1 MSELMTRDIVT
12 KTMLGKRQL
21 REVLTNIFAGL
32 IIVPEEI
39 WLVTAWLT
47 DFDVLDNRSGNW
59 SFLNPEWGPKIVTF
73 IELLEFAAHRGC
85 KLNVVVKKDEINNKS
100 VYRLKTNLRENSDF
114 QILEAENLH
123 KKGFLTQTCFLKG
136 SMNFTYRGANLNDE
150 LISLTSDQHEI
161 SNMRIEFKNDY
172 IFSYNSDYIKKSHE
186 FSVTEKSLDDDDDE
200 DDYEF
205 F

>member
-1 MSELMTRDIVT
+1 MSKSITRDIVT
-12 KTMLGKRQL
+12 KTPLGKRQL
-21 REVLTNIFAGL
+21 TEVLTSIFAGL

-47 DFDVLDNRSGNW
+47 DFDVLDNRGGNW
-59 SFLNPEWGPKIVTF
+59 NYLNPEWGPRVVTF
-73 IELLEFAAHRGC
+73 IELLEFAVHKGC
-85 KLNVVVKKDEINNKS
+85 KLNVVVKNDDINS
-100 VYRLKTNLRENSDF
+100 HSIYRLKTSLKAYRDF
-114 QILEAENLH
+114 KILEAEDLH

-136 SMNFTYRGANLNDE
+136 SMNFTYRGANVNDE
-150 LISLTSDQHEI
+150 LISFTSDQNEI

-172 IFSYNSDYIKKSHE
+172 IFSYNSNNNESNDE
-186 FSVTEKSLDDDDDE
+186 RLVQERPLDEDE

>member
-1 MSELMTRDIVT
+1 MSKSMTRDIVT
-12 KTMLGKRQL
+12 KTPLGKRQL

-59 SFLNPEWGPKIVTF
+59 SFLNPEWGPKTVTF
-73 IELLEFAAHRGC
+73 IELLEFAAHKGC
-85 KLNVVVKKDEINNKS
+85 KLNVVVKKDEINSKS
-100 VYRLKTNLRENSDF
+100 VYRLKTNLRENTDF
-114 QILEAENLH
+114 KILETEDLH

-161 SNMRIEFKNDY
+161 SNMKIEFKNDY
-172 IFSYNSDYIKKSHE
+172 IFSYSPKSRE
-186 FSVTEKSLDDDDDE
+186 IGDESSVTERPVGDEE

-205 F
+205 L

>member
-1 MSELMTRDIVT
+1 MNKSITRDIVT
-12 KTMLGKRQL
+12 KTPLGRRQL
-21 REVLTNIFAGL
+21 TEVLTTIFAGL

-47 DFDVLDNRSGNW
+47 DFDVLDNRGGNW
-59 SFLNPEWGPKIVTF
+59 SYLNPEWGPRVVTF
-73 IELLEFAAHRGC
+73 IELLEFAVQKGC
-85 KLNVVVKKDEINNKS
+85 KLNLVVKNDDINSNS
-100 VYRLKTNLRENSDF
+100 IYRLKTALKTYSDF
-114 QILEAENLH
+114 NILEAEDLH
-123 KKGFLTQTCFLKG
+123 KKGFLTETCFLKG

-150 LISLTSDQHEI
+150 LMSLTSDQNEI

-172 IFSYNSDYIKKSHE
+172 IFEYTPNDNDGIDE
-186 FSVTEKSLDDDDDE
+186 RLVQEKTLDDDE